1 MLKINRFAKHLLSFF
16 AVFFIRLDG
25 ADANPTTLYEPKTG
39 SSYGCDTLIGGCM
52 PGAYCTITYSN
63 GSTRDIPLGYRLR
76 QGTLTK
82 LKSYYNSALDEDK
95 YDVYYR
101 GSIDWSAERTYDFDA
116 KHLCL
121 IKQKMVGRPVLE
133 HVTSQNN
140 NGVLVR
146 DDYYC
151 VCQFPDGSSHP
162 EYTPGTPNL
171 SEYEAGKSLSNGI
184 YICAAGYWGPG
195 GGTGVACVKCPTTAA
210 GRILSE
216 NFSVYPSLTAK
227 TVDARYTV
235 CGDDGYYVT
244 GTCVACPDNS
254 DECPT
259 YIDEDTQSFTCESGY
274 IKEAKFCVECPHN
287 AVSCAKGYI
296 ECTAG
301 GTGTSGYYSVVS
313 SDGIASCV
321 PCPPSA
327 ASCDGRRFYCT
338 GGYYYNQP
346 ETGTGNCESCPGTG
360 TYDYCGNDG
369 LICQT
374 GFYRGVSGLGYTCN
388 RCPWGENNATGMSI
402 SGVTSV
408 NQCYIPG
415 KVFSD
420 GYSGSI
426 TGGTIGTSIGVM
438 FCDTDAYYE

>member
-1 MLKINRFAKHLLSFF
+1 MLKLNRFAKHLLSFF
-16 AVFFIRLDG
+16 AVLFVRLDG
-25 ADANPTTLYEPKTG
+25 ADALPTTLYDPKEGT
-39 SSYGCDTLIGGCM
+39 YAGCNTLIGGCM
-52 PGAYCTITYSN
+52 PGAYCTIRYSN
-63 GSTRDIPLGYRLR
+63 GTKRDIPLGYRLR
-76 QGTLTK
+76 GGTLTK
-82 LKSYYNSALDEDK
+82 LKSYYESMKDEDK

-101 GSIDWSAERTYDFDA
+101 GSIEWSAEQNYDFDA
-116 KHLCL
+116 KHLCF

-133 HVTSQNN
+133 HVTKYDQN
-140 NGVLVR
+140 GMASR

-171 SEYEAGKSLSNGI
+171 TEYEAGKSLSAGLN
-184 YICAAGYWGPG
+184 ICAAGYWGSG

-227 TVDARYTV
+227 TVDAKYTV

-244 GTCVACPDNS
+244 GRCVACPDNS

-259 YIDEDTQSFTCESGY
+259 YIDEDTQSFTCASGY

-321 PCPPSA
+321 PCPPRA
-327 ASCDGRRFYCT
+327 KSCDGRRFYCT

-346 ETGTGNCESCPGTG
+346 ETGTGNCETCPSTG
-360 TYDYCGNDG
+360 YHYCGNDG
-369 LICQT
+369 LVCQM
-374 GFYRGVSGLGYTCN
+374 GFYKGVSGLGYTCN
-388 RCPWGENNATGMSI
+388 ECPRGENNATGMSI
-402 SGVTSV
+402 SGATSV

>member
-16 AVFFIRLDG
+16 TVLFVRLDC
-25 ADANPTTLYEPKTG
+25 ADANPITLYEPKSGG
-39 SSYGCDTLIGGCM
+39 SACETLVGGCM

-76 QGTLTK
+76 DGQLTK
-82 LKSYYNSALDEDK
+82 LKSYYESALDEDK

-101 GSIDWSAERTYDFDA
+101 GSLDWSAEQSYDYAND
-116 KHLCL
+116 HLCF

-140 NGVLVR
+140 NGVQVR

-151 VCQFPDGSSHP
+151 VCEFPDGRSHP
-162 EYTPGTPNL
+162 EYKPGTPYL

-195 GGTGVACVKCPTTAA
+195 GGTGVACEKCPTTTA

-216 NFSVYPSLTAK
+216 NFSVYPSLSAK

-259 YIDEDTQSFTCESGY
+259 YINEDTQSFTCASGY
-274 IKEAKFCVECPHN
+274 IKESKFCVKCPHN

-301 GTGTSGYYSVVS
+301 GSGTTGYYSVVS

-321 PCPPSA
+321 PCPPHA

-346 ETGTGNCESCPGTG
+346 ETGTGNCEICPTGFHSC
-360 TYDYCGNDG
+360 DNEG
-369 LICQT
+369 LVCET
-374 GFYRGVSGLGYTCN
+374 GFYREVSGLGYTCN
-388 RCPWGENNATGMSI
+388 NCPMGANNTTGMSI
-402 SGVTSV
+402 SGATSI
-408 NQCYIPG
+408 NQCYITG
-415 KVFSD
+415 TVYYD
-420 GYSGSI
+420 GSSTI
-426 TGGTIGTSIGVM
+426 PSIGTYIGVM
-438 FCDTDAYYE
+438 YCDTNAYYE